1 MKLPSTV
8 LPYVIISVI
17 ALVMMFA
24 FFFFQA
30 VHAAE
35 VSAAAD
41 LRAEVAPG
49 AEVAAGPTVT
59 VNGRSLEVDQSA
71 RRIRSLLLDPA
82 QCQDLMTRT
91 RIMIEKLMIEW
102 GAICI

>member
-8 LPYVIISVI
+8 LPYVIISVM
-17 ALVMMFA
+17 ALVMLFA
-24 FFFFQA
+24 FFFQA